1 MPRQTR
7 DLSRGLR
14 PEELREFWVRASPS
28 IHYRDQF
35 VPSIRS
41 KLEAGAIGER
51 ALGALASCPIA
62 GARHAINVDTLREIV
77 RIAV

>member
-1 MPRQTR
+1 MRRQTR

-41 KLEAGAIGER
+41 KLEAGAIGEQ
-51 ALGALASCPIA
+51 ALGALARCLIA
-62 GARHAINVDTLREIV
+62 GARHEMNVDALSV
-77 RIAV
+77 AGQVAV